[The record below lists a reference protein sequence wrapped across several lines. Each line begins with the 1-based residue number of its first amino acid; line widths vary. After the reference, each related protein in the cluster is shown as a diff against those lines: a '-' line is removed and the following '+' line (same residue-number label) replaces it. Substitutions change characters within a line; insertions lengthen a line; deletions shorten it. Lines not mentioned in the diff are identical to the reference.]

1 MKKYSIGIDLGGTK
15 ILAGIVNTETG
26 EVIAHSKKRTK
37 VQAKKGSDTLIK
49 RVIKTIESA
58 ITEANISIN
67 EIEKI
72 GIGVPGQVDREKG
85 ILISAPNLYTY
96 DLNFK
101 KILSDHFGIKVFV
114 SNDVDVATIGEHK
127 FGAGVGY
134 NSAVCVFVGT
144 GVGAGIIQ
152 DGKIW
157 TGATGTA
164 GEIGHIIVSSG
175 GRPCACGGSGC
186 LEAYA
191 SRTAIEKKILAQL
204 KKGHTSSIEVSE
216 DGVIRSNSIKEAVA
230 NNDELVIS
238 ALNEAAEYLSCGLAS
253 VVNFL
258 NPEVIILGGGL
269 IEAVDYFYE
278 LTIKKTK
285 AKALPVPAQKMNIIK
300 TKLGDFSGIIGAAML
315 ED

>member
-26 EVIAHSKKRTK
+26 EVLAYAKKRTK
-37 VQAKKGSDTLIK
+37 VQTGKGSDILIK
-49 RVIKTIESA
+49 RVIKTIEAALEKS
-58 ITEANISIN
+58 NIPIN

-72 GIGVPGQVDREKG
+72 GIGLPGQVDRDNG
-85 ILISAPNLYTY
+85 ILISAPNLYAY

-101 KILSDHFGIKVFV
+101 KILGDHFGIDVKV

-134 NSAVCVFVGT
+134 DSAVCVFVGT

-152 DGKIW
+152 NGTIW
-157 TGATGTA
+157 IGSSGTA
-164 GEIGHIIVSSG
+164 GEIGHIVVASG

-191 SRTAIEKKILAQL
+191 SRTAIEKKILARL
-204 KKGHTSSIEVSE
+204 KKGHKSSIEVSDDE
-216 DGVIRSNSIKEAVA
+216 VIRSNSIKEAVE
-230 NNDELVIS
+230 NNDELVIGI
-238 ALNEAAEYLSCGLAS
+238 LNEAAEYLSCGLAS

-269 IEAVDYFYE
+269 IEAVDYFYD
-278 LTIKKTK
+278 LTVKKTR
-285 AKALPVPAQKMNIIK
+285 AKALPVPAQKIKIIK

-315 ED
+315 

>member
-26 EVIAHSKKRTK
+26 EVLAYAKKRTK
-37 VQAKKGSDTLIK
+37 VQARKGSDVLIK

-58 ITEANISIN
+58 LAKTDVSIN

-72 GIGVPGQVDREKG
+72 GIGLPGQVDREKG
-85 ILISAPNLYTY
+85 ILISAPNLFTY

-101 KILSDHFGIKVFV
+101 KILGDHFGIDVKV

-152 DGKIW
+152 NGEIW
-157 TGATGTA
+157 VGATGTA
-164 GEIGHIIVSSG
+164 GEIGHIIVDSG

-191 SRTAIEKKILAQL
+191 SRTAIEKKILARL
-204 KKGHTSSIEVSE
+204 KKGHKSSIEVSE
-216 DGVIRSNSIKEAVA
+216 DEVIRSNSIKEAVE
-230 NNDELVIS
+230 NNDELVIGI
-238 ALNEAAEYLSCGLAS
+238 LNEAADYLSCGLAS

-269 IEAVDYFYE
+269 VEAVDYFFD
-278 LTIKKTK
+278 LTVKKTR
-285 AKALPVPAQKMNIIK
+285 AKALPVPAQKMKIIK
-300 TKLGDFSGIIGAAML
+300 TKLGDFSGIIGASML
-315 ED
+315 

>member
-26 EVIAHSKKRTK
+26 EVLAYAKKRTK
-37 VQAKKGSDTLIK
+37 VQTGKGSDILIK
-49 RVIKTIESA
+49 RVIKTIEAALEKS
-58 ITEANISIN
+58 NIPIN

-72 GIGVPGQVDREKG
+72 GIGLPGQVDRDNG
-85 ILISAPNLYTY
+85 ILISAPNLYAY

-101 KILSDHFGIKVFV
+101 KILGDHFGIDVKV
-114 SNDVDVATIGEHK
+114 SNDVDVATIGEHE

-134 NSAVCVFVGT
+134 DSAVCVFVGT

-152 DGKIW
+152 NGTIW
-157 TGATGTA
+157 IGSSGTA
-164 GEIGHIIVSSG
+164 GEIGHIVVASG

-191 SRTAIEKKILAQL
+191 SRTAIEKKILARL
-204 KKGHTSSIEVSE
+204 KKGHKSSIEVSDDE
-216 DGVIRSNSIKEAVA
+216 VIRSNSIKEAVE
-230 NNDELVIS
+230 NNDELVIGI
-238 ALNEAAEYLSCGLAS
+238 LNEAAEYLSCGLAS

-269 IEAVDYFYE
+269 IEAVDYFYD
-278 LTIKKTK
+278 LTVKKTR
-285 AKALPVPAQKMNIIK
+285 AKALPVPAQKIKIIK

-315 ED
+315 

>member
-26 EVIAHSKKRTK
+26 EVIAHAKKRTK
-37 VQAKKGSDTLIK
+37 VQARKGSDILIK

-58 ITEANISIN
+58 LEEAQIPLD

-72 GIGVPGQVDREKG
+72 GIGVPGQVDRENG

-101 KILSDHFGIKVFV
+101 KVLGDHFGIDVKV
-114 SNDVDVATIGEHK
+114 SNDVDVATIGEAK
-127 FGAGVGY
+127 FGAGIGY
-134 NSAVCVFVGT
+134 QNAVCIFVGT
-144 GVGAGIIQ
+144 GVGAGLIVNGQ
-152 DGKIW
+152 IW

-164 GEIGHIIVSSG
+164 GEIGHIVVASG
-175 GRPCACGGSGC
+175 GRPCACGASGC

-191 SRTAIEKKILAQL
+191 SRTAIEKKILGRL
-204 KKGHTSSIEVSE
+204 KKGHASSIVVGE
-216 DGVIRSNSIKEAVA
+216 DGVIKSKSIKEAVDA
-230 NNDELVIS
+230 KDELVLA
-238 ALNEAAEYLSCGLAS
+238 ALDEATEYLSCGLAS
-253 VVNFL
+253 VINFF

-269 IEAVDYFYE
+269 IEAVDYFFE
-278 LTIKKTK
+278 KTVKKTK
-285 AKALPVPAQKMNIIK
+285 AKALPVPAQKIKIIK

-315 ED
+315 

>member
-26 EVIAHSKKRTK
+26 EVMAYAKKRTK
-37 VQAKKGSDTLIK
+37 VQTEKGSDVLIK
-49 RVIKTIESA
+49 RVIKTIEAALEKST
-58 ITEANISIN
+58 IPIS

-72 GIGVPGQVDREKG
+72 GIGLPGQVDREKG
-85 ILISAPNLYTY
+85 ILISAPNLYAY

-101 KILSDHFGIKVFV
+101 KILGEHFGIDIMI

-134 NSAVCVFVGT
+134 DSAVCVFVGT

-152 DGKIW
+152 NGKIW
-157 TGATGTA
+157 VGSSGTA
-164 GEIGHIIVSSG
+164 GEIGHIVVDSG

-191 SRTAIEKKILAQL
+191 SRTAIEKKILARL
-204 KKGHTSSIEVSE
+204 KKGHKSSIEVSADE
-216 DGVIRSNSIKEAVA
+216 VIRSNSIKEAVE
-230 NNDELVIS
+230 NNDELVIGI
-238 ALNEAAEYLSCGLAS
+238 LNEAAEYLSCGLAS

-269 IEAVDYFYE
+269 IEAVDYFFE
-278 LTIKKTK
+278 LTVKKTR
-285 AKALPVPAQKMNIIK
+285 AKALPVPAQKMKIIK

-315 ED
+315 

>member
-26 EVIAHSKKRTK
+26 EVIAHAKKRTK

-58 ITEANISIN
+58 IAGSNIPIN

-101 KILSDHFGIKVFV
+101 KILSEHFGINVIV

-157 TGATGTA
+157 TGAAGTA
-164 GEIGHIIVSSG
+164 GEIGHIIVDSG

-204 KKGHTSSIEVSE
+204 KKGHKSSIEVSE
-216 DGVIRSNSIKEAVA
+216 DGVIRSNSIKEAVE

-269 IEAVDYFYE
+269 IEAVDYFYD
-278 LTIKKTK
+278 LTVKKTR
-285 AKALPVPAQKMNIIK
+285 AKALPVPAQKMKIIK

-315 ED
+315 EE